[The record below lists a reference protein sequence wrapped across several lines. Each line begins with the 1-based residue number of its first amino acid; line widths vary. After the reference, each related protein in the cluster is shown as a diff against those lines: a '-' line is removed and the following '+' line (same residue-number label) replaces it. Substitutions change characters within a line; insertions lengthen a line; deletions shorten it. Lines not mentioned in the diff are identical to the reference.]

1 MYREFRIAIS
11 TNIGVTNW
19 KKWPIFLSHS
29 MVIELWIKTQESRIE
44 FLWPAIDGYSAV
56 NIRVVQMCV
65 VVVKTRYRLWG
76 RDETK
81 RNWDF

>member
-1 MYREFRIAIS
+1 
-11 TNIGVTNW
+11 
-19 KKWPIFLSHS
+19 

-65 VVVKTRYRLWG
+65 VVVKTRYRL
-76 RDETK
+76 
-81 RNWDF
+81 